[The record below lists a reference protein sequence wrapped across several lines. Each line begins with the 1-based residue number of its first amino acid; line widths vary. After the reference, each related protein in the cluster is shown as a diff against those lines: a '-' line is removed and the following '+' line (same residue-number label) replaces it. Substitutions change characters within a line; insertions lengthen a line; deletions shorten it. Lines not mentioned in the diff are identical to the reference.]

1 MGILF
6 KLSDFGCRGVEGVNL
21 ELAAGRCLG
30 LTGPS
35 GSGKSLLLR
44 ALADLDPYEGRMFL
58 DGIDAVRIPAP
69 QWRRKVA
76 LLPAESAWWHDTV
89 GPHFDDLPTPW
100 LERLGFDT
108 RALEWQISH
117 LSSGERQRLGLLR
130 MLAQRPEVMLL
141 DEPTANLDPKNTAR
155 VEALLDSLRRETEP
169 VMIWVSHDMDQLRR
183 CCDDILVL
191 AHRRLTALDDTAVDA
206 GGDGA
211 AEVSQP

>member
-1 MGILF
+1 MGTVF
-6 KLSDFGCRGVEGVNL
+6 KLVDFGCRGVEGLNM

-58 DGIDAVRIPAP
+58 DGVEAVRMPAP

-89 GPHFDDLPTPW
+89 APHFDALPASW
-100 LERLGFDT
+100 LEGLGFDA
-108 RALEWQISH
+108 RAMEWQISH

-130 MLAQRPEVMLL
+130 MLAQRPAVMLL

-155 VEALLDSLRRETEP
+155 VESLLEGLRRETDP
-169 VMIWVSHDMDQLRR
+169 VMIWVSHDLDQLRR
-183 CCDDILVL
+183 CCDDIMVL
-191 AHRRLTALDDTAVDA
+191 AHGRLTALDEAAAGD
-206 GGDGA
+206 GGDRA
-211 AEVSQP
+211 PEVPRL